1 MNEPVQLCRRRFL
14 RGVAVVGLSSATALI
29 LDGCTSPAPARVPRI
44 GVLTQSSNPAVLDPF
59 RQGLRDLGYVPGDSI
74 AIEYRYPRGLG
85 EQVTSEDRTAAMLAE
100 LVGLNV
106 DLIVTGGAASA
117 LAAKKATRA
126 IPIVAV
132 ILGED
137 PVASGLVSSMARPGG
152 NLTGFTNSAAGA
164 SAKRL
169 ELLTQAIPTTRRV
182 GGMGI
187 SSNFGTSISWWKETQ
202 DAAKVLGIDL
212 VTVITNGADDLV
224 RAFDAARTSGA
235 DALVTAPDA
244 TLFTNAVRIAELA
257 LQKRMPALFVEREYV
272 DAGGLMNYGPNFA
285 ETWRRAAGYV
295 DRILKG
301 ANPADLPIERPSK
314 FDFVIN
320 LKTAAALGLTIPQ
333 PVLAQATEVL
343 R

>member
-1 MNEPVQLCRRRFL
+1 M
-14 RGVAVVGLSSATALI
+14 GLSGTAALI
-29 LDGCTSPAPARVPRI
+29 FDGCTSPASKARVPRI
-44 GVLTQSSNPAVLDPF
+44 GVLSLASNPAVLDPF
-59 RQGLRDLGYVPGDSI
+59 RQGLRDLGYVPDENI
-74 AIEYRYPRGLG
+74 AIEYRYARGLG
-85 EQVTSEDRTAAMLAE
+85 GQVTEDQGPAFAAE

-106 DLIVTGGAASA
+106 DLIVTGGATSA
-117 LAAKKATRA
+117 VAAKNATKE

-132 ILGED
+132 ILNED
-137 PVASGLVSSMARPGG
+137 PVGSGLVASLARPGG
-152 NLTGFTNSAAGA
+152 NLTGFTNNAAGA

-187 SSNFGTSISWWKETQ
+187 SSSYFTTSWWKETQ
-202 DAAKVLGIDL
+202 DAAKVLGIEL
-212 VTVITNGADDLV
+212 VTLVTSGADDLE
-224 RAFDAARTSGA
+224 RAFDAARTDRA

-244 TLFTNAVRIAELA
+244 TLFTNRVRIAELA
-257 LQKRMPALFVEREYV
+257 LQKHMPALFVEREYV

-285 ETWRRAAGYV
+285 DTWRRAAGYV

-301 ANPADLPIERPSK
+301 AKPADLPVEQPSK

-320 LKTAAALGLTIPQ
+320 LRTAAALGLTIPQ
-333 PVLAQATEVL
+333 SVLSQATEVL

>member
-1 MNEPVQLCRRRFL
+1 MNEPIHLSRRHFL
-14 RGVAVVGLSSATALI
+14 QGVAAMGLSGTAALI
-29 LDGCTSPAPARVPRI
+29 FDGCTSPASKARVPRI
-44 GVLTQSSNPAVLDPF
+44 GVLSLASNPAVLDPF
-59 RQGLRDLGYVPGDSI
+59 RQGLRDLGYVPDENI
-74 AIEYRYPRGLG
+74 AIEYRYARGLG
-85 EQVTSEDRTAAMLAE
+85 GQVTEDQGPAFAAE

-106 DLIVTGGAASA
+106 DLIVTGGATSA
-117 LAAKKATRA
+117 VAAKNATKE

-132 ILGED
+132 ILNED
-137 PVASGLVSSMARPGG
+137 PVGSGLVASLARPGG
-152 NLTGFTNSAAGA
+152 NLTGFTNNAAGA

-187 SSNFGTSISWWKETQ
+187 SSSYFTTSWWKETQ
-202 DAAKVLGIDL
+202 DAAKVLGIEL
-212 VTVITNGADDLV
+212 VTLVTSGADDLE
-224 RAFDAARTSGA
+224 RAFDAARTDRA

-244 TLFTNAVRIAELA
+244 TLFTNRVRIAELA
-257 LQKRMPALFVEREYV
+257 LQKHMPALFVEREYV

-285 ETWRRAAGYV
+285 DTWRRAAGYV

-301 ANPADLPIERPSK
+301 AKPADLPVEQPSK

-320 LKTAAALGLTIPQ
+320 LRTAAALGLTIPQ
-333 PVLAQATEVL
+333 SVLSQATEVL

>member
-1 MNEPVQLCRRRFL
+1 M
-14 RGVAVVGLSSATALI
+14 GLSGTAALI
-29 LDGCTSPAPARVPRI
+29 FDGCTSPASKARVPRI
-44 GVLTQSSNPAVLDPF
+44 GVLSLASNPAVLDPF
-59 RQGLRDLGYVPGDSI
+59 RQGLRDLGYIPDENI
-74 AIEYRYPRGLG
+74 AIEYRYARGLG
-85 EQVTSEDRTAAMLAE
+85 GQVTEDQGPAFAAE

-106 DLIVTGGAASA
+106 DLIVTGGATSA
-117 LAAKKATRA
+117 VAAKNATKE

-132 ILGED
+132 ILNED
-137 PVASGLVSSMARPGG
+137 PVGSGLVASLARPGG
-152 NLTGFTNSAAGA
+152 NLTGFTNNAAGA

-187 SSNFGTSISWWKETQ
+187 SSSYFTTSWWKETQ
-202 DAAKVLGIDL
+202 DAAKVLGIEL
-212 VTVITNGADDLV
+212 VTLVTSGADDLE
-224 RAFDAARTSGA
+224 RAFDAARTDRA

-244 TLFTNAVRIAELA
+244 TLFTNRVRIAELA
-257 LQKRMPALFVEREYV
+257 LQKHMPALFVEREYV

-285 ETWRRAAGYV
+285 DTWRRAAGYV

-301 ANPADLPIERPSK
+301 AKPADLPVEQPSK

-320 LKTAAALGLTIPQ
+320 LRTAAALGLTIPQ
-333 PVLAQATEVL
+333 SVLSQATEVL

>member
-1 MNEPVQLCRRRFL
+1 M
-14 RGVAVVGLSSATALI
+14 GVSGTVALV
-29 LDGCTSPAPARVPRI
+29 LNSCVSPASKAKVPHI
-44 GVLTQSSNPAVLDPF
+44 GVLSQASDPAVLDPF
-59 RQGLRDLGYVPGDSI
+59 RQGLRDLGYVEGDSI
-74 AIEYRYPRGLG
+74 TIEYRYPRGLG
-85 EQVTSEDRTAAMLAE
+85 GQVTQEDRTPAMLAE
-100 LVGLNV
+100 LVTLNV

-117 LAAKKATRA
+117 LAAKNATST

-132 ILGED
+132 IFD
-137 PVASGLVSSMARPGG
+137 PTGVVASLARPGG
-152 NLTGFTNSAAGA
+152 NLTGFTNGAAGA

-169 ELLTQAIPTTRRV
+169 ELLSQALPAARRV
-182 GGMGI
+182 GAMGLPQYFAAFTAAPR
-187 SSNFGTSISWWKETQ
+187 NHWWQETQ
-202 DAAKVLGIDL
+202 DAAKLLGIEL
-212 VTVITNGADDLV
+212 VAVMTNGADDLE
-224 RAFDAARTSGA
+224 RAFDAARADRA

-244 TLFTNAVRIAELA
+244 TLFTNRVRIVELA

-301 ANPADLPIERPSK
+301 AKPADLPVEQPSK

-333 PVLAQATEVL
+333 SVLAQASEVI
-343 R
+343 